1 MSHRI
6 LINPDEVEAVA
17 KEFQAKKE
25 QSQQIINSLAQRIH
39 GLEGQWDGMTKQ
51 RFFQDFNE
59 AKKNMDNFTQLLEN
73 ISTALNQ
80 IATKFRQTD
89 QV

>member
-1 MSHRI
+1 MSRI

-17 KEFQAKKE
+17 KEFQAKRE
-25 QSQQIINSLAQRIH
+25 QSQQIINSLSSRIH

-51 RFFQDFNE
+51 RFFHDFQE
-59 AKKNMDNFTQLLEN
+59 AKKNMDNFVQLLDN
-73 ISTALNQ
+73 ISQALTQ

-89 QV
+89 QA

>member
-1 MSHRI
+1 MARI
-6 LINPDEVEAVA
+6 LITPEEVEQVA
-17 KEFQAKKE
+17 QQFKAKRE
-25 QSQQIINSLAQRIH
+25 ESSQIINVLNQQIQ

-51 RFFQDFNE
+51 RFFQDFQE
-59 AKKNMDNFTQLLEN
+59 ARKNMENFVHLLDN
-73 ISTALNQ
+73 ISQALTQ